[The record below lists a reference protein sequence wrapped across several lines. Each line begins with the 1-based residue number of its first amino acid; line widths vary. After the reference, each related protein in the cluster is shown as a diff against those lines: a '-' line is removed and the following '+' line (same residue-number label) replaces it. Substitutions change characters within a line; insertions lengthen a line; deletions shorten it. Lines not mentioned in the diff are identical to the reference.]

1 MYAPDAYVP
10 AKCSVP
16 YKKRI
21 CCAFCLIKKGYLL
34 FAGNLKFIINMLYI
48 VIFNLLKNLIYLCQQ
63 DLVQNKATILGIY
76 QTITTGFA

>member
-1 MYAPDAYVP
+1 MHQMLTFRQSAACLI
-10 AKCSVP
+10 KS
-16 YKKRI
+16 
-21 CCAFCLIKKGYLL
+21 AFAALFVLIKKGYLL